1 MKLLENGVILHTHT
15 NTHTHTHR
23 PEVDRGAT
31 YQTKTNKELGS
42 KTLIS

>member
-1 MKLLENGVILHTHT
+1 MHY
-15 NTHTHTHR
+15 R

-31 YQTKTNKELGS
+31 YQTKVGKTNKELGS